1 MLDSNTVAFIAMI
14 ASVVSAIF
22 TVLSYMNRDK
32 KDGRLNAQPEETA
45 FWRNRDSLNFK
56 DDDDEYIRDHPPLF
70 VRPSEIRT
78 GIGAASTFAMVSAS
92 LLILQWGDSLTPL
105 PGVAAGGLAV
115 AVAGLVTVVRSR
127 TTAGD
132 ISVYNKLLLKP
143 YDMKSKERARD
154 AGYLALASGELTI
167 VLSLA
172 GYLI

>member
-1 MLDSNTVAFIAMI
+1 MDSNTVAFIAMI

-32 KDGRLNAQPEETA
+32 KYGRLNAQPEETT
-45 FWRNRDSLNFK
+45 FWRNRDSFNFK
-56 DDDDEYIRDHPPLF
+56 DDDEYIRDHPPLF
-70 VRPSEIRT
+70 VRLNEIRT